1 MNKNIIIGI
10 LAITT
15 LLFGGLYSFSQDG
28 PLGAFTTEMNMKEFL
43 NTVTMSGTNTL
54 SGATTISGATTLS
67 GTNTVTGNTQFSSSL
82 ATTTIVVA
90 KGSATAGYSPGCI
103 VLGDTTTSSTLNY
116 ITAVN
121 GVLGTTTTQPAACR
135 K

>member
-15 LLFGGLYSFSQDG
+15 LLFGGLYISQEG
-28 PLGAFTTEMNMKEFL
+28 SLGASTTETNVKEFL

-121 GVLGTTTTQPAACR
+121 GVLGTTTTQPVACR